1 MCIIRCLE
9 QAPRT
14 AAPPL
19 CWGPSGSIPADQND
33 ACRAIARGG
42 YVAES
47 RASTGLVRL
56 FLSRL
61 CANTETAG
69 GFLMHWNKQKDTG
82 GSGYSSRQEIM
93 FGAEWRFIE
102 SWL

>member
-1 MCIIRCLE
+1 MVCIIRCLE

-61 CANTETAG
+61 CANTETGILRAMVKKSQKIDTEVWLKADDNLTQLES
-69 GFLMHWNKQKDTG
+69 FLMC
-82 GSGYSSRQEIM
+82 
-93 FGAEWRFIE
+93 
-102 SWL
+102 